1 MQHSMTQVYTNKLGE
16 AVLTTDPLND
26 EAKLSLIHNRVI
38 FFRVL
43 FRMNSVVKLLEST
56 KIEVF
61 RKLVHT
67 TPPFF
72 GENIIFLVFKYA
84 NNVPDCTLH
93 TLQFFSWINPNVP
106 DD

>member
-1 MQHSMTQVYTNKLGE
+1 MMKQNCLWFIIVSFFQGTFS
-16 AVLTTDPLND
+16 D
-26 EAKLSLIHNRVI
+26 EFCCEIAGKHQEWGFPQTCSHYA
-38 FFRVL
+38 
-43 FRMNSVVKLLEST
+43 S
-56 KIEVF
+56 
-61 RKLVHT
+61 
-67 TPPFF
+67 FF